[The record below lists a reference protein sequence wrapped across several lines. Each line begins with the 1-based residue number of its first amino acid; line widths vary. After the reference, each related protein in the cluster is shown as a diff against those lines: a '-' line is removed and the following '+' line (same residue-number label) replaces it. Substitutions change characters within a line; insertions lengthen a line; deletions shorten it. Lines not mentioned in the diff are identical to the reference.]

1 MSAVAKLQRLRLL
14 PTKIG
19 RPLHNFSLL
28 LAAASSI
35 FLALARDDLAQHH
48 HAVAV
53 HEGHPR
59 ETLAVLESVAHE
71 GLLRLEAA
79 LCHLIGLQAMRILEF
94 LATGLLA
101 HLPLQRGDPAS
112 GTAAAHKSNRRI
124 SNLDLIRNVQDL
136 DLSIKFAGLP
146 ERRVFLV
153 DHDVA
158 GPRHIVLVQA
168 LDAQADIVTGIG
180 EIDTLVMHFDGE
192 NFASARV

>member
-59 ETLAVLESVAHE
+59 ETLAILESITHE

-79 LCHLIGLQAMRILEF
+79 LCHLVGLQRVRVLKF

-101 HLPLQRGDPAS
+101 HFPLQRGDPAG
-112 GTAAAHKSNRRI
+112 GTAATHE
-124 SNLDLIRNVQDL
+124 
-136 DLSIKFAGLP
+136 P
-146 ERRVFLV
+146 
-153 DHDVA
+153 
-158 GPRHIVLVQA
+158 
-168 LDAQADIVTGIG
+168 
-180 EIDTLVMHFDGE
+180 
-192 NFASARV
+192 